1 MRRGSDAHLADQAE
15 IPEAHI
21 DPSMPGRADPTGEV
35 FMPARN
41 RRQEDIRP
49 YELDFI
55 THEPRKLHEHG
66 AECDGCEGLDARGE
80 RGGGAHRT
88 R

>member
-1 MRRGSDAHLADQAE
+1 
-15 IPEAHI
+15 
-21 DPSMPGRADPTGEV
+21 
-35 FMPARN
+35 MPARN

-66 AECDGCEGLDARGE
+66 AECDGCEGLDAREG

>member
-1 MRRGSDAHLADQAE
+1 
-15 IPEAHI
+15 
-21 DPSMPGRADPTGEV
+21 
-35 FMPARN
+35 MPARN

-66 AECDGCEGLDARGE
+66 AECDGCEGLDARGG
-80 RGGGAHRT
+80 RGGGGAPDEMRT
-88 R
+88 VRAAAL